1 MEHRIMEQIF
11 IDSISN
17 VRMVMGTIRMDAMNI
32 SGQTDDKQLK
42 VEKRAEILMTPA
54 AFNQVLRTLQ
64 EVEGR
69 IKKQAEQ
76 QAKEN
81 QDLPA
86 KGKKKK

>member
-1 MEHRIMEQIF
+1 MEQIF

-32 SGQTDDKQLK
+32 SGQTDDKKLQ

-64 EVEGR
+64 EVEGK
-69 IKKQAEQ
+69 IKKYISEITFSTNSFMSIS
-76 QAKEN
+76 KSFC
-81 QDLPA
+81 
-86 KGKKKK
+86 